1 MHAWHNGD
9 IIYNRFL
16 KLLLLFLYVPSKRT
30 SKRYISVFT
39 LDGQGFCG
47 SLFMKSDFGWVILVI
62 IKVLPL
68 DLPAMMYW
76 RVTTLSFYPTYIYL

>member
-16 KLLLLFLYVPSKRT
+16 KLLLFFKFLYVPSKRT

-39 LDGQGFCG
+39 LDGQGFFV
-47 SLFMKSDFGWVILVI
+47 SLFMKSYLGWVILAI
-62 IKVLPL
+62 IEVFPL
-68 DLPAMMYW
+68 DLPAM
-76 RVTTLSFYPTYIYL
+76 IY